1 VTRDVRS
8 ALTLPFAAQPDL
20 AATMDIQIPAL
31 AWEPRPDGRHRRS
44 YHLDGHEVRV
54 EVTEADR
61 ALRFRHDAP
70 NRATADRVAA
80 ALRAA
85 FPTLIGDLNLGA
97 HPALRA
103 MRHRYHGVIVMRAD
117 PFEALVLTM
126 LSQNRTGETVRAVF
140 PALAARAAGVSPAGL
155 AALSL
160 SELIA
165 IIRPAGPYKAP
176 RIAATAARVLAQG
189 EETFRAAV
197 VDRPAAHALAYL
209 ESFPGVGHK
218 TAACVLVFAARATAT
233 LPVDTHLF
241 RVADR
246 LGLARHDGVLTKT
259 VRDQVIGALLG
270 HGPDLALAHFL
281 FLLVG
286 RTACAKRQPACP
298 ACFLRP
304 HCRHA
309 AESAT

>member
-1 VTRDVRS
+1 VAS
-8 ALTLPFAAQPDL
+8 AYTLPFGTRPDL

-31 AWEPRPDGRHRRS
+31 AWQPLPGGRFGRI
-44 YHLDGHEVRV
+44 YHLDGDVVRV
-54 EVTEADR
+54 EVTETER
-61 ALRFRHDAP
+61 ALVFSHDAP
-70 NRATADRVAA
+70 RRATAARLAA
-80 ALRAA
+80 DLRAG
-85 FPTLIGDLNLGA
+85 FPTQVGDLDLGA

-103 MRHRYHGVIVMRAD
+103 MRRRYRGVVVMHTD

-126 LSQNRTGETVRAVF
+126 LSQNRTGETVRTVF
-140 PALAARAAGVSPAGL
+140 PALAARAAGAGPAGL
-155 AALSL
+155 AALDPAALRS
-160 SELIA
+160 

-176 RIAATAARVLAQG
+176 RIAATAARVLAEG
-189 EETFRAAV
+189 EEAFRAAV